1 MYFIIHGLTGQTAWF
16 DNEQLGN
23 LLRMRQISIE
33 T

>member
-1 MYFIIHGLTGQTAWF
+1 MKAFVF
-16 DNEQLGN
+16 DEIYPKREQQGN